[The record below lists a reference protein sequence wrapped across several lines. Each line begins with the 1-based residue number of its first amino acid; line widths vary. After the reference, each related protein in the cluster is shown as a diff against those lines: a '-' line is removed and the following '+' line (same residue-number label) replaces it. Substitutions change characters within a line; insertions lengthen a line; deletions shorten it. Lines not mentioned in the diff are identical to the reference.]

1 MWPWPKTRRPRRAN
15 DPAPK
20 IPMLTAPALRIGF
33 DATAAVSQGG
43 GIGRYTR
50 ELLRALAAADQENA
64 YRVFFASRTQPY
76 PLPPLPPSFHVTRLP
91 FHDIWLARLWQRAQA
106 PLPVDWVT
114 GPIDLFHSPD
124 FTLPP
129 VRRGTRTLLT
139 VHDLSFV
146 RDPASAAPGL
156 RDYLNVVVPRSVARA
171 DHILADSAATKTD
184 LLELYQT
191 PSDKISVLYC
201 GIQASFRP
209 VTNSAMLA
217 AVRQAYGLGAAP
229 FILAVSTLQP
239 RKNYTRL
246 IQAFARLNRPEVRL
260 VIAGGKG
267 WLFEEIFAEVERLRL
282 KARVLFPGF
291 VADADLPA
299 LYSAARVLAYPSLY
313 EGFGLPM
320 LEAMACGTPVV
331 ASTASCLPEVA
342 GDAAWLVPPTD
353 VDALAQALDQA
364 LSDETARA
372 EMRLKGQARAAQFS
386 WANSANQLLRIY
398 RELVVG

>member
-1 MWPWPKTRRPRRAN
+1 
-15 DPAPK
+15 
-20 IPMLTAPALRIGF
+20 MLNTSALRIGF
-33 DATAAVSQGG
+33 DATAAVSQGA

-50 ELLRALAAADQENA
+50 ELLRALAQADTENS
-64 YRVFFASRTQPY
+64 YRLFYASRTVPH
-76 PLPPLPPSFHVTRLP
+76 PLPPLAANFHVTRLP

-106 PLPVDWVT
+106 PLPANWIT

-156 RDYLNVVVPRSVARA
+156 RGYLEVVVPRSVARA
-171 DHILADSAATKTD
+171 DHILADSAATRAD
-184 LLELYQT
+184 LIELYHT
-191 PSDKISVLYC
+191 PPEKISVLYC
-201 GIQASFRP
+201 GIHPAFRP
-209 VTNSAMLA
+209 VTDALVLA
-217 AVRQAYGLGAAP
+217 AVRARYGLGTAP

-239 RKNYTRL
+239 RKNYARL
-246 IQAFARLNRPEVRL
+246 IQAFARLPDQKVKL

-267 WLFEEIFAEVERLRL
+267 WLFEAIFSEVERLRL
-282 KARVLFPGF
+282 GARVIFPGF
-291 VADADLPA
+291 VADEDLPA
-299 LYSAARVLAYPSLY
+299 LYSAARLLAYPSLY

-342 GDAAWLVPPTD
+342 GDAARLVPPTD
-353 VDALAQALDQA
+353 VDALAAALHAVLTDEA
-364 LSDETARA
+364 LRRDLTARG
-372 EMRLKGQARAAQFS
+372 RARAAQFT
-386 WANSANQLLRIY
+386 WEESARQLLATY
-398 RELVVG
+398 RRLMTR